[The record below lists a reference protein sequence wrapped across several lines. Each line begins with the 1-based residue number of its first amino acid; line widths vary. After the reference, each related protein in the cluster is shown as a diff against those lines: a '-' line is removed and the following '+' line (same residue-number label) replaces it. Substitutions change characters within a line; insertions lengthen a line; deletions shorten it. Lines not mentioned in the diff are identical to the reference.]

1 MSTREIVY
9 GRNPVAELLAA
20 KRRRVH
26 DVWAL
31 DDLVGAE
38 WLAGFDVRPA
48 TREQLARVAK
58 TGDHQGA
65 VAFCDPYPYVEGSEL
80 LKRPGIIVALDGAQD
95 PRNLGAIARV
105 CDAAGAAGL
114 AIMRRGSPGVTS
126 VVCKASAGAIEHLNV
141 AQVENLSSFLNDS
154 KGPERWVVGTD
165 ADSGEDF
172 REVDFGESPVFVF
185 GAEGTG
191 LRPRVRSMCDVL
203 VKIPMWGH
211 VGSLNLSVATGILL
225 YESLRAEKPR

>member
-9 GRNPVAELLAA
+9 GRNPVAEVLTA

-31 DDLVGAE
+31 DDLVGE
-38 WLAGFDVRPA
+38 PWLAGFDVRPA
-48 TREQLARVAK
+48 TKEQIARSAG
-58 TGDHQGA
+58 TGDHQGV

-80 LKRPGIIVALDGAQD
+80 IKAPGIVVALDGAQD

-126 VVCKASAGAIEHLNV
+126 VVCKASAGAIEHLPV
-141 AQVENLSSFLNDS
+141 AQVENLAAFLNDA
-154 KGPERWVVGTD
+154 KGPDRWVIGTD

-172 REVDFGESPVFVF
+172 RDVDLGDSPVFVF

-203 VKIPMWGH
+203 LRIPMKGH
-211 VGSLNLSVATGILL
+211 VTSLNLSVAAGILL
-225 YESLRAEKPR
+225 FESLRAEKPC

>member
-1 MSTREIVY
+1 MSREIVY
-9 GRNPVAELLAA
+9 GRNPVREVLAA
-20 KRRRVH
+20 GRRRVH

-31 DDLVGAE
+31 ADLAGAE
-38 WLAGFDVRPA
+38 WMRGFDVRPA
-48 TREQLARVAK
+48 TREQLARAAG

-65 VAFCDPYPYVEGSEL
+65 VAFCDPYPYVEGYEL
-80 LKRPGIIVALDGAQD
+80 LALPGVIVALDGAQD

-114 AIMRRGSPGVTS
+114 AIMRRGSPGVTP
-126 VVCKASAGAIEHLNV
+126 VVCKASAGAIEHLPV
-141 AQVENLSSFLNDS
+141 AQVENLASFLNDAKS
-154 KGPERWVVGTD
+154 PERWVIGTD

-172 REVDFGESPVFVF
+172 REVNLGDSPVFVF

-203 VKIPMWGH
+203 VRIPMRGR
-211 VGSLNLSVATGILL
+211 VGSLNLSVAAGILL
-225 YESLRAEKPR
+225 YETLRAEKCR